1 MQTPQYFLS
10 LAHFPLLTCHSLEVK
25 FPGKSE
31 SSSQLL
37 KLYGSSEIFI
47 SR

>member
-10 LAHFPLLTCHSLEVK
+10 LAHFPLLTCHSLDK